1 VRTLIVGIGST
12 IRGDDGVGVHAA
24 RELRQRPLPPGVD
37 VIELGT
43 AGLGLLD
50 VVADYDRLI
59 VLDAIVSG
67 ARPGTVRVLAGY
79 DVARAAHLGP
89 GHEADLPTTL
99 ALGRKLAGE
108 HMPRE
113 VTVVAIEVRNLTSFS
128 ERLTDEAEAAIPGVV
143 TTVEN
148 LLGQNR
154 ATRA

>member
-24 RELRQRPLPPGVD
+24 RALRQRPLPAGVD

-50 VVADYDRLI
+50 VVSGYERLI

-67 ARPGTVRVLAGY
+67 APPGTVHVLAGD
-79 DVARAAHLGP
+79 DVARGAHLGP

-99 ALGRKLAGE
+99 ASGRKLPGI
-108 HMPRE
+108 HMPQE
-113 VTVVAIEVRNLTSFS
+113 VIVVAVEVRNLTSFS
-128 ERLTDEAEAAIPGVV
+128 DHLTDEAEAAIPGVV